1 MDFIGRY
8 RALST
13 EWRNEIMRRIIEIML
28 VMVLSAAGSAPALN
42 AAHGDRGSRGG
53 SEAPAPEAA
62 QSATSGHKTVTVM
75 PGGLMS
81 PLFIT
86 KLVVGKRV
94 MVLGK
99 PISVNQY
106 HSDPAL
112 ILNNKPFEAGSGWLN
127 DMVLY
132 IKNRTDKTVASA
144 TVLLSFPETGNGRT
158 EPICIYHIRLGRI
171 PPQDAFDGRT
181 GSPLRIDPNAK
192 PLNLA
197 PGQDV
202 VVHVADYMNEIKGSV
217 EKAMPLFY
225 VTRVGVSINACTFAD
240 GMRYSGG
247 AFSLP
252 DTSQH
257 GKWRYLPSGYFPGNP
272 RQSWPPGL

>member
-1 MDFIGRY
+1 MKTIV
-8 RALST
+8 
-13 EWRNEIMRRIIEIML
+13 EIML
-28 VMVLSAAGSAPALN
+28 ILVLSAVVSAPALYAVN
-42 AAHGDRGSRGG
+42 GVRGAREGAIPPVSMVGQTAA
-53 SEAPAPEAA
+53 
-62 QSATSGHKTVTVM
+62 SGRKTVTVM

-86 KLVVGKRV
+86 KVVVGKRV

-99 PISVNQY
+99 PISVKEY

-112 ILNNKPFEAGSGWLN
+112 ILNNKPFEAGTNWLSGMN
-127 DMVLY
+127 LY
-132 IKNRTDKTVASA
+132 IKNRTDKTVESA

-158 EPICIYHIRLGRI
+158 QPIWIYHIRLGRI
-171 PPQDAFDGRT
+171 PAVDAFDGRT

-192 PLNLA
+192 PLDLE
-197 PGQDV
+197 PGKEV
-202 VVHVADYMNEIKGSV
+202 VVHVADYMNEIKGYV

-247 AFSLP
+247 AFSVP
-252 DTSQH
+252 DASQR
-257 GKWRYLPSGYFPGNP
+257 GKWKHYDSDYFPGDP
-272 RQSWPPGL
+272 HRYWPPDL

>member
-1 MDFIGRY
+1 
-8 RALST
+8 
-13 EWRNEIMRRIIEIML
+13 MRKIIEIML
-28 VMVLSAAGSAPALN
+28 IMVLSAAGFARALSAGN
-42 AAHGDRGSRGG
+42 GGKSSRGA
-53 SEAPAPEAA
+53 SEPPAPEAA
-62 QSATSGHKTVTVM
+62 QAAASGHKTVTVM

-86 KLVVGKRV
+86 KVVVGNRT

-99 PISVNQY
+99 PISVKQY

-158 EPICIYHIRLGRI
+158 EPIWIYHIRLGRI

-202 VVHVADYMNEIKGSV
+202 VVHVADYMNEIKGYV

-225 VTRVGVSINACTFAD
+225 VTMVGVSINACTFAD

-257 GKWRYLPSGYFPGNP
+257 GNWKYFGSDYFPGDP
-272 RQSWPPGL
+272 HRYWPPDL